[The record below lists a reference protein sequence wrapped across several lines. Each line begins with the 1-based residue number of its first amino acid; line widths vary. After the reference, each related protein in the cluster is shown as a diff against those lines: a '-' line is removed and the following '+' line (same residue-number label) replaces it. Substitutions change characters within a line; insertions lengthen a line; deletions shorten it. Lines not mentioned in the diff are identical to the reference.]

1 MSKNKLYNNRGITGI
16 DLTISIIALTTFTG
30 IIITLMI
37 NNYRTSIEIQK
48 SANAMSYA
56 TIILEKVDEKAYDKV
71 TNDFL
76 KEIQNE
82 INIDSEYEVK
92 FNVTEIEN
100 NDYAKKVVVKVSYTI
115 NNQKKQINIGK
126 LKVKEI

>member
-82 INIDSEYEVK
+82 INIDSEYEVE

-100 NDYAKKVVVKVSYTI
+100 NDYAKKVDIKVSYTI

>member
-1 MSKNKLYNNRGITGI
+1 
-16 DLTISIIALTTFTG
+16 
-30 IIITLMI
+30 MI

-115 NNQKKQINIGK
+115 NNQKKQINIAK

>member
-1 MSKNKLYNNRGITGI
+1 MSKDKLYNNRGITGI

-82 INIDSEYEVK
+82 INIDSEYEVE

>member
-115 NNQKKQINIGK
+115 NNQKKQINIAK

>member
-82 INIDSEYEVK
+82 INIDSEYEVE

>member
-56 TIILEKVDEKAYDKV
+56 TMILEKVDEKAYDKV

-82 INIDSEYEVK
+82 INVDSEYEVE

-100 NDYAKKVVVKVSYTI
+100 NDYAKKVDIKVSYTI